1 MGKTQEKEKFTP
13 GDFIKRRKV
22 GSLVTGSTEIILSS
36 FLQRG
41 VGLSRHFPI
50 SAADKP
56 VSDLLF
62 FLSSSL
68 YRHNFTTETFA
79 PSFSNRRVRDPRSID
94 FPTPSSFLSRSPSI
108 LLLPFSFSFPTTY
121 TQPSSRFS
129 ASPRLLAIT
138 NPEST
143 SFQSIHRSL
152 LLPLSSLDQH
162 FIEREITSEQ
172 KLRK

>member
-62 FLSSSL
+62 FPQNSVLL
-68 YRHNFTTETFA
+68 Y
-79 PSFSNRRVRDPRSID
+79 I
-94 FPTPSSFLSRSPSI
+94 
-108 LLLPFSFSFPTTY
+108 
-121 TQPSSRFS
+121 
-129 ASPRLLAIT
+129 
-138 NPEST
+138 
-143 SFQSIHRSL
+143 
-152 LLPLSSLDQH
+152 
-162 FIEREITSEQ
+162 
-172 KLRK
+172 